1 MKIAITGHTAG
12 IGQALARIYQTQGHD
27 IVGISRREGNNI
39 RNITKIADLIEP
51 CDVFVN
57 NAQAGYAQTE
67 LLFETAR
74 RWQGTKKQII
84 VISTMMTQ
92 DPVSELPG
100 LDMDQYR
107 VQKVALEHAVQQIRH
122 RRIGV
127 KLTIVRPGNIATSA
141 DKTVPP
147 AADVDNWAQTLLT
160 MLDLAKANNLR
171 IPDISL
177 DPYDTQRHVDQ
188 PILLSH
194 AMEWTHV

>member
-12 IGQALARIYQTQGHD
+12 IGQALAAEYSLAGHE
-27 IVGISRREGNNI
+27 IIGLSQREGNNI
-39 RNITKIADLIEP
+39 RNIPKICNQIEP

-67 LLFETAR
+67 LLFEMAS
-74 RWQGTKKQII
+74 RWTGTGKHII

-92 DPVSELPG
+92 EPVSPS

-107 VQKVALEHAVQQIRH
+107 VQKLALEEAVHQLRH
-122 RRIGV
+122 RRLGLKIT
-127 KLTIVRPGNIATSA
+127 LVRPGNIATSV

-147 AADVDNWAQTLLT
+147 SANVNNWAKTLISVLQLSDT
-160 MLDLAKANNLR
+160 NNLV

-177 DPYDTQRHVDQ
+177 GPAV
-188 PILLSH
+188 
-194 AMEWTHV
+194 